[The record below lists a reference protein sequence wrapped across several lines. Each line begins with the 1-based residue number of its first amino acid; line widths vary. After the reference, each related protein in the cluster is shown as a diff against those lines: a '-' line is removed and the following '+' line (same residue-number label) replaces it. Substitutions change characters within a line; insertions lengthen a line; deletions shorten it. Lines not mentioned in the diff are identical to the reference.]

1 MVGEQV
7 EPKICSIDEA
17 LNISRN
23 LALDLVEISPNVDP
37 PVCKVIDY
45 KKFIYDQKKKLK
57 TIQSKAQKVVIKEL
71 RFGPNTGEHD
81 FEFKLKH
88 AKNFLKDGAKVK
100 AFVFFRGRT
109 IVFKEQG
116 QILLLRLAQAL
127 EDVGVVEEMPKLDGK
142 KMIMIIA
149 PKKKKIKKKK
159 MPKMKTKAGAKKR
172 FKLTGSGKLKR
183 KQAFKSHILTKKET
197 KQKHNLTKTEYV
209 SKADTKS
216 IKLQL
221 GI

>member
-1 MVGEQV
+1 MVGEEV

-23 LALDLVEISPNVDP
+23 LALDLVEISPKADP

-57 TIQSKAQKVVIKEL
+57 NIQSKAQKVIIKEL

-81 FEFKLKH
+81 FDFKLKH
-88 AKNFLKDGAKVK
+88 ARNFLKDGAKVK

-116 QILLLRLAQAL
+116 QILLLKLAQSL

-142 KMIMIIA
+142 KMIIIIA
-149 PKKKKIKKKK
+149 PKKKK
-159 MPKMKTKAGAKKR
+159 
-172 FKLTGSGKLKR
+172 
-183 KQAFKSHILTKKET
+183 
-197 KQKHNLTKTEYV
+197 
-209 SKADTKS
+209 
-216 IKLQL
+216 
-221 GI
+221 

>member
-17 LNISRN
+17 LNISRK

-57 TIQSKAQKVVIKEL
+57 TIQSKAQKVVVKEL

-81 FEFKLKH
+81 FDFKLNH
-88 AKNFLKDGAKVK
+88 AKKFLQDGAKVK

-127 EDVGVVEEMPKLDGK
+127 EDVGVVEEMPRLDGK
-142 KMIMIIA
+142 KMIIIIA
-149 PKKKKIKKKK
+149 PKKKK
-159 MPKMKTKAGAKKR
+159 
-172 FKLTGSGKLKR
+172 
-183 KQAFKSHILTKKET
+183 
-197 KQKHNLTKTEYV
+197 
-209 SKADTKS
+209 
-216 IKLQL
+216 
-221 GI
+221 